1 MKVEIFVSNGCSHR
15 DRALEI
21 VNAALSESGRAETPV
36 AITVN
41 DYEDAKVKRCF
52 GSPTI
57 RVNGM
62 DVEYGDR
69 EPEEFTAGCR
79 YYNTPDGWQPLP
91 RKELVARGIE
101 TAARREQ
108 AAATSPSKSQ

>member
-1 MKVEIFVSNGCSHR
+1 MKVELFVANACPHR
-15 DRALEI
+15 EKAMQIVADALAER
-21 VNAALSESGRAETPV
+21 GRTEQPEV
-36 AITVN
+36 VMVG
-41 DYEDAKVKRCF
+41 DYEDAKAKRCF

-91 RKELVARGIE
+91 RKELVVRGID
-101 TAARREQ
+101 TALRREQ
-108 AAATSPSKSQ
+108 SAGSRQ

>member
-1 MKVEIFVSNGCSHR
+1 MKIEVFVSTSCSHK
-15 DRALEI
+15 DQAQEI
-21 VNAALSESGRAETPV
+21 VSDAARESGLDETPAV
-36 AITVN
+36 VMVG
-41 DYEDAKVKRCF
+41 DYEDAKAKRCF

-69 EPEEFTAGCR
+69 EPEEFTTGCR

-91 RKELVARGIE
+91 RKDLVLRGIE
-101 TAARREQ
+101 TAARRERAGQRQ
-108 AAATSPSKSQ
+108 A